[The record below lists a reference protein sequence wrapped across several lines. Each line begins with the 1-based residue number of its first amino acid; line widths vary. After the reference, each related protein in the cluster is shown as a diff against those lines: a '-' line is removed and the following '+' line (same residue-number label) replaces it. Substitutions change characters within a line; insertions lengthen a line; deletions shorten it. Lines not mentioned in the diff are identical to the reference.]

1 MNYQVPQIEWQD
13 QYKLDQNKVETGN
26 WHRSFSETLIHAYQI
41 MESMTEQN
49 KVMVHY
55 YNKQTRK
62 GKPYISCPN
71 FNDVSEAKEWVE
83 TTHYPSALIKA
94 GFKPVSEPLADTLK
108 WFELAVPE
116 PTDKNKCVQLG
127 CHYEKFAE
135 MLIAVI
141 GGEHLL
147 SKQVKNAANAY
158 KSCFRGQ
165 DTLVSLEM
173 NNLAKNELL
182 DSLCDQIVTA
192 LGVGYMFGFDMQKAF
207 TEVVRSNFSKFENG
221 KPVFDD
227 NGKIKEGANYTPPQ
241 LQEFI

>member
-1 MNYQVPQIEWQD
+1 MKPIIKWQTHTTEATA
-13 QYKLDQNKVETGN
+13 KVLGVELSVKSNG
-26 WHRSFSETLIHAYQI
+26 
-41 MESMTEQN
+41 
-49 KVMVHY
+49 
-55 YNKQTRK
+55 K
-62 GKPYISCPN
+62 GKFESTVYCSGMRPEKDHT
-71 FNDVSEAKEWVE
+71 FD
-83 TTHYPSALIKA
+83 TLDDGKA
-94 GFKPVSEPLADTLK
+94 WCEQTLQRWINASFEPVSEPLADTLK

-127 CHYEKFAE
+127 CHYEEFAE

-147 SKQVKNAANAY
+147 SKQVENAANAY

-192 LGVGYMFGFDMQKAF
+192 LGVGYMFGFDMQSALA
-207 TEVVRSNFSKFENG
+207 EVVRSNFSKFENG
-221 KPVFDD
+221 TPVFDD
-227 NGKIKEGANYTPPQ
+227 NGKIKKGANYTPPQ
-241 LQEFI
+241 LGEFI

>member
-1 MNYQVPQIEWQD
+1 MKYQVPQIEWTEKERENIGGIAIQATTATHTYHIFQGD
-13 QYKLDQNKVETGN
+13 LDKE
-26 WHRSFSETLIHAYQI
+26 WICS
-41 MESMTEQN
+41 
-49 KVMVHY
+49 Y
-55 YNKQTRK
+55 YRHNG
-62 GKPYISCPN
+62 GKAKFKILPTSQ
-71 FNDVSEAKEWVE
+71 ELKEWVE
-83 TTHYPSALIKA
+83 QIHYPSALIKA
-94 GFKPVSEPLADTLK
+94 GFKPVSEPLVDTLK

-127 CHYEKFAE
+127 CHYEEFAE

-147 SKQVKNAANAY
+147 SKQVENAANAY

-173 NNLAKNELL
+173 NNLARNELL

-192 LGVGYMFGFDMQKAF
+192 LGVGYMFGFDMQKALA
-207 TEVVRSNFSKFENG
+207 EVVRSNFSKFENG

-227 NGKIKEGANYTPPQ
+227 NGKIKKGANYTPPQ

>member
-1 MNYQVPQIEWQD
+1 MNYQAPQIKWIEATDKD
-13 QYKLDQNKVETGN
+13 QHENYPKLICSCKTPVKTYSIRENLDT
-26 WHRSFSETLIHAYQI
+26 RS
-41 MESMTEQN
+41 
-49 KVMVHY
+49 K
-55 YNKQTRK
+55 
-62 GKPYISCPN
+62 KPYVVIYQGK
-71 FNDVSEAKEWVE
+71 FAEFATVDEAKEWVE
-83 TTHYPSALIKA
+83 QIHYPSALIKA
-94 GFKPVSEPLADTLK
+94 GFKPVSEPLSDTLK
-108 WFELAVPE
+108 WFELAVPA

-127 CHYEKFAE
+127 CHYEEFAE

-147 SKQVKNAANAY
+147 SKQVENAANAY

-173 NNLAKNELL
+173 NNLAKKELL

-192 LGVGYMFGFDMQKAF
+192 LGVGYMFGFDMQSALA
-207 TEVVRSNFSKFENG
+207 EVVRSNFSKFENG

-227 NGKIKEGANYTPPQ
+227 NGKIKKGANYTPPQ

>member
-1 MNYQVPQIEWQD
+1 MIKKLAWQTIEHGITVVGINHRFTIRAEN
-13 QYKLDQNKVETGN
+13 NK
-26 WHRSFSETLIHAYQI
+26 HRLQCLNLITDKVIDIIDRDTQAEAI
-41 MESMTEQN
+41 AEANLRN
-49 KVMVHY
+49 KY
-55 YNKQTRK
+55 YARDF
-62 GKPYISCPN
+62 I
-71 FNDVSEAKEWVE
+71 
-83 TTHYPSALIKA
+83 
-94 GFKPVSEPLADTLK
+94 KPVSEPLADTLK

-127 CHYEKFAE
+127 CHYEEFAE

-147 SKQVKNAANAY
+147 SKQVENAANVY

-173 NNLAKNELL
+173 NNLARNELL

-192 LGVGYMFGFDMQKAF
+192 LGVGYMFGFDMKSALA
-207 TEVVRSNFSKFENG
+207 EVVRSNFSKFENG

-227 NGKIKEGANYTPPQ
+227 NGKIKKGANYTPPQ
-241 LQEFI
+241 LGEFI